1 MTPHSPQELTER
13 ELLIAKRAAQ
23 LAVEDMTAQFYQQV
37 GRTMV
42 TKALIWIGAIAL
54 GFGMA
59 KGWIVFGPPK

>member
-1 MTPHSPQELTER
+1 MMPNTPAELTER

-23 LAVEDMTAQFYQQV
+23 MAVEEMTAQFYQQV

-42 TKALIWIGAIAL
+42 HRALVWIGALAL

-59 KGWIVFGPPK
+59 KGWITFGGPK